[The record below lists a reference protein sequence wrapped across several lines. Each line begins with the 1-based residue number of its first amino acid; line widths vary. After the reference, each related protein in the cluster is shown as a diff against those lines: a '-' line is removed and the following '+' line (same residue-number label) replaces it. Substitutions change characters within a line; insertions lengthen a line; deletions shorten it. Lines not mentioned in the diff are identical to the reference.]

1 MCSDLCFWDSRGIFP
16 TPAAWRERWPLH
28 FQPSCRGLEQ
38 GEEGGQLQ
46 QESRALFRS
55 PAPWTSAP
63 AQLWPLGPMA
73 VQLQGWLGTRGFHF
87 LGFMGEVENSFGVTS
102 ICHLHPLYENIMPG
116 ESHSVVLVK
125 EFAMKWLI
133 FEAPCLILGKFLGL
147 WAGKDH
153 EPIPTFLVGRRSC
166 PHAPSASLFSPAPSP

>member
-1 MCSDLCFWDSRGIFP
+1 MCSDLCFSDSLGIFP
-16 TPAAWRERWPLH
+16 TPAAWQWKGGPCTSSPRAVVLSKKRKK
-28 FQPSCRGLEQ
+28 
-38 GEEGGQLQ
+38 GQLQ

-63 AQLWPLGPMA
+63 AQLWPLGPVA
-73 VQLQGWLGTRGFHF
+73 AELQGWLGPRGFHF
-87 LGFMGEVENSFGVTS
+87 PGFMGEVENSFGVTR
-102 ICHLHPLYENIMPG
+102 ICHLHLLYENIMPG

-125 EFAMKWLI
+125 ELAMKWLI

-147 WAGKDH
+147 WPGKDP

-166 PHAPSASLFSPAPSP
+166 PHAPSA